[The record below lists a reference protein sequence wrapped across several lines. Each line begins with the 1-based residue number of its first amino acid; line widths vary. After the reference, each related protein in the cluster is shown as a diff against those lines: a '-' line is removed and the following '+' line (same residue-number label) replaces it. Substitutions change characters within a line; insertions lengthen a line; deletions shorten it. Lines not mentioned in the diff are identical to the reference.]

1 MFEKGDFVVNSTNG
15 ICEIADI
22 VTMNMSGSD
31 KQYYMLVPVEEKTA
45 KVYIPV
51 DVAENRI
58 RKVMSKEEAWDVI
71 RSISEVEECWVEN
84 EKERERIYKEVLAS
98 REPKRLIGVIKNLYH
113 RNKERKDAGKKC
125 TAIDERYFKLA
136 ENQLHAELA
145 FSIGEEKQN
154 IKNIIL
160 EYARE

>member
-1 MFEKGDFVVNSTNG
+1 MFVKGDFVVNSTNG
-15 ICEIADI
+15 ICEIAD
-22 VTMNMSGSD
+22 VVNMNMSGVD

-51 DVAENRI
+51 DVAESRI
-58 RKVMSKEEAWDVI
+58 RKVMTKEEAWDII
-71 RSISEVEECWVEN
+71 RSISKVEECWVEN
-84 EKERERIYKEVLAS
+84 EKERERIYKEVLGS
-98 REPKRLIGVIKNLYH
+98 RDPKRLIGVIKNLYH
-113 RNKERKDAGKKC
+113 RNQERKDAGKKC

-154 IKNIIL
+154 IKSVIL
-160 EYARE
+160 EYVEK